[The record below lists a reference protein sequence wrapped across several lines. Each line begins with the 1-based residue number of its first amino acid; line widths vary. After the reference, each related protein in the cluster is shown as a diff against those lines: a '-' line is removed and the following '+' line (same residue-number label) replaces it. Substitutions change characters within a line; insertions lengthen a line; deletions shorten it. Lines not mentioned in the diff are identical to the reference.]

1 MAPLMSRIVF
11 VGVSSMA
18 LTASGVVLHSTR
30 GPAQP
35 LAVQALARKA
45 NETLKGNETL
55 AANESKTTEASKVTT
70 KAEAKK
76 EPSDDWHK
84 ELGKGLAQYHNV
96 DTKAGMTNATAS
108 YESVEDRVQSDLN
121 HGGEDYEPTYEKKKD
136 TADKAQA
143 QDRDASNSADGD
155 KAKEDD
161 VEREVEEQK
170 DDVNKKTESGG
181 EETSEKK
188 KEKKTWFEKTTDNVT
203 DWSEK
208 QVERSGAA
216 GKVVNVVAMLTVFLA
231 AAQA

>member
-30 GPAQP
+30 APAQP

-55 AANESKTTEASKVTT
+55 AANESKTTEASKVTAV

-96 DTKAGMTNATAS
+96 DTKAGMTNATAT

-121 HGGEDYEPTYEKKKD
+121 QGGEDYEPTYEKKKG

-181 EETSEKK
+181 EETPEKK
-188 KEKKTWFEKTTDNVT
+188 KEKKNWLERQTDKAVDVVT
-203 DWSEK
+203 P
-208 QVERSGAA
+208 ERSGAA